1 MSNATTLKVGDE
13 LAFAYGGTY
22 ERWVIHRIDK
32 ITPSGRIKAG
42 GFELNPDLS
51 IRGNHGWRGPSEGEP
66 VTDEIRQEM
75 RRQQHGYIVGAMKWR
90 DLSNDQLSRIVAIVQ
105 EKPAE

>member
-13 LAFAYGGTY
+13 LAFAYQGTNT
-22 ERWVIHRIDK
+22 RWAIHRIDK

-90 DLSNDQLSRIVAIVQ
+90 DLSNDQLSRIVAIIQ